1 MASALLCCGLRCF
14 VGAAEQDIFPRL
26 FPLCSVGGVGG
37 TARSAGRTEEKRVGP
52 EETEPKG
59 RLGAL
64 GPAARAISA
73 ARWLV
78 PVTGN

>member
-1 MASALLCCGLRCF
+1 M
-14 VGAAEQDIFPRL
+14 P
-26 FPLCSVGGVGG
+26 
-37 TARSAGRTEEKRVGP
+37 ARSAERTEEKRVGP